1 MVTNREKT
9 NTITRHTGSDRAF
22 FALTG
27 IVLTVLVILVSYPII
42 YVLSASFS
50 SAKAVTSGRVLL
62 WPVEFSLEGYRAVFK
77 HPKIIPAFLNTV
89 MYTTL
94 GTVIN
99 VALAMLCAYPLS
111 RKDLKGRGFFTV
123 LFTFTMFF
131 SGGLIPSY
139 LQVLRLGLIDTI
151 GALVLPGALSVYHML
166 VMRTFIANS
175 IPADLFEAAAIDGC
189 SDWRYLLQIVVP
201 LSMAVIAVVGMFSAV
216 GHWNSYFSA
225 MIYLNTASKYP
236 LQIILREI
244 LIMNQIDLS
253 MIMEFQQKEAMTN
266 LADVLKYS
274 LIVVATAPILMVYPF
289 VQKYF
294 VKGVMIG
301 SIKG

>member
-1 MVTNREKT
+1 MKHHAIRYS
-9 NTITRHTGSDRAF
+9 RSDRT
-22 FALTG
+22 LYIVTG
-27 IVLTVLVILVSYPII
+27 IVLTLLTILVSYPII
-42 YVLSASFS
+42 YVISASFS

-62 WPVEFSLEGYRAVFK
+62 WPVEFSLEGYNAVFK
-77 HPKIIPAFLNTV
+77 HPRIMRSFANTV
-89 MYTTL
+89 LYTTL
-94 GTVIN
+94 GTLIN
-99 VALAMLCAYPLS
+99 VTMAMITAYPLS
-111 RKDLKGRGFFTV
+111 RKDLRGRKTLTV

-151 GALVLPGALSVYHML
+151 GAIVLPGALSVYNML
-166 VMRTFIANS
+166 VMRSFIDAN
-175 IPADLFEAAAIDGC
+175 IPDELQEAAAMDGC
-189 SDWRYLLQIVVP
+189 SDARFLVTVVVP
-201 LSMAVIAVVGMFSAV
+201 LSKAVIAVTAMFSAV

-244 LIMNQIDLS
+244 LIMNQVDLS
-253 MIMEFQQKEAMTN
+253 MVMEFQQKEAMIS

-274 LIVVATAPILMVYPF
+274 LIVVATAPIIVIYPF